1 MSKSE
6 DVNTLYRRFGGNAGT
21 YQEIG
26 ANEMA
31 GAATRRWP
39 ILGELRP
46 QAHREAPDA
55 RKGNTAIGERQVGN
69 FLTPAGGAVN
79 APPMPE
85 DVESMAMGNEASVV
99 VPQSLPVTV
108 TVTAPVG
115 AEPQIPKVVPEPEPE
130 PLLEP
135 VEMPVVKRTV
145 KSASRPKR
153 AAGGLRTE
161 APKVDVVQQPVA
173 QTLKKPAAEKSRK
186 PASAVVLPAK
196 KQTVSRKKASS
207 APIQDSP
214 SETGSELKSL
224 FNRLVPPKPDEP
236 VAPSSAPLKRLVKW

>member
-55 RKGNTAIGERQVGN
+55 RKGNTAIGERQVGS

-85 DVESMAMGNEASVV
+85 DVGSVAIADEASVA
-99 VPQSLPVTV
+99 VPQSLPV
-108 TVTAPVG
+108 
-115 AEPQIPKVVPEPEPE
+115 
-130 PLLEP
+130 
-135 VEMPVVKRTV
+135 MW
-145 KSASRPKR
+145 
-153 AAGGLRTE
+153 LRLWGQN
-161 APKVDVVQQPVA
+161 PWFQ
-173 QTLKKPAAEKSRK
+173 
-186 PASAVVLPAK
+186 
-196 KQTVSRKKASS
+196 
-207 APIQDSP
+207 
-214 SETGSELKSL
+214 SL
-224 FNRLVPPKPDEP
+224 FQSRNQSRSLSLLKCLWSNALSKRPRAQSGQRAVCVPGRLK
-236 VAPSSAPLKRLVKW
+236 LTW

>member
-55 RKGNTAIGERQVGN
+55 RKGNTAIGERQVGS

-85 DVESMAMGNEASVV
+85 DVGSVAIADEASVA
-99 VPQSLPVTV
+99 VPQSLPVNVAAT
-108 TVTAPVG
+108 VG
-115 AEPQIPKVVPEPEPE
+115 AEPVVSKPVPEPEPE
-130 PLLEP
+130 PVFEP

-145 KSASRPKR
+145 KTASRPKR
-153 AAGGLRTE
+153 AAGSVRAG
-161 APKVDVVQQPVA
+161 ASKADVVEQPVA
-173 QTLKKPAAEKSRK
+173 QTLKKPAAEKSK
-186 PASAVVLPAK
+186 KSASAVVLPEK
-196 KQTVSRKKASS
+196 RQTVSRKKASS

>member
-55 RKGNTAIGERQVGN
+55 RKGNTAIGERQVGS
-69 FLTPAGGAVN
+69 FLTPTGGAVN

-85 DVESMAMGNEASVV
+85 NVESMTMGDETIVA
-99 VPQSLPVTV
+99 VPQSLPVT
-108 TVTAPVG
+108 APVV
-115 AEPQIPKVVPEPEPE
+115 AEPLVPKVVPEPEPE
-130 PLLEP
+130 SVFEP

-145 KSASRPKR
+145 KTASRPKR
-153 AAGGLRTE
+153 AAGSVRAE
-161 APKVDVVQQPVA
+161 APKADVVQQPVA

-186 PASAVVLPAK
+186 PVSAVVLPAK

-207 APIQDSP
+207 APIQDSEL
-214 SETGSELKSL
+214 ETGSELKSL
-224 FNRLVPPKPDEP
+224 FNRLVPPKPDEH

>member
-55 RKGNTAIGERQVGN
+55 RKGNTAIGERQVGS
-69 FLTPAGGAVN
+69 FLTPADGAVN

-85 DVESMAMGNEASVV
+85 NVESMTMGDEASVA

-130 PLLEP
+130 PVEP
-135 VEMPVVKRTV
+135 QPAPEPEPPVVVVTPLHPEPETG
-145 KSASRPKR
+145 SPTDPTTPADPHNEAEQETGTTFTSPLHPQDPSRHDVTI
-153 AAGGLRTE
+153 GL
-161 APKVDVVQQPVA
+161 PVGTKPDDLVSVLHPA
-173 QTLKKPAAEKSRK
+173 DPAASIDD
-186 PASAVVLPAK
+186 VVLPG
-196 KQTVSRKKASS
+196 SS
-207 APIQDSP
+207 SVLHP
-214 SETGSELKSL
+214 
-224 FNRLVPPKPDEP
+224 
-236 VAPSSAPLKRLVKW
+236 

>member
-55 RKGNTAIGERQVGN
+55 RKGNTAIGERQVGS

-85 DVESMAMGNEASVV
+85 DVESMAMGNEASCCRAAK
-99 VPQSLPVTV
+99 S
-108 TVTAPVG
+108 
-115 AEPQIPKVVPEPEPE
+115 AECCPGCCGGRARYQRPEPEPE
-130 PLLEP
+130 PVRACSKRLK
-135 VEMPVVKRTV
+135 VKRCQN
-145 KSASRPKR
+145 RPLVAHAKWESG
-153 AAGGLRTE
+153 AVAGEIGTYT
-161 APKVDVVQQPVA
+161 AWFC
-173 QTLKKPAAEKSRK
+173 
-186 PASAVVLPAK
+186 
-196 KQTVSRKKASS
+196 
-207 APIQDSP
+207 
-214 SETGSELKSL
+214 G
-224 FNRLVPPKPDEP
+224 
-236 VAPSSAPLKRLVKW
+236 